1 MFTRN
6 PPSNKSIDNRPMA
19 PLQVTPLPQMNRSN
33 FAAPN
38 PMISSAPP
46 VPSEAPAPSN
56 RSQMVNL
63 TSALSGASVIGSD
76 LTILGRDITIIS
88 KGTLQIDGEVQG
100 NLHGKEIIVGDNA
113 KVSGTVT
120 AESVIVQGHVKGIV
134 KGQKVALKGHALV
147 DGEIHHQMLS
157 IEEGATFEGRV
168 RRPKDVAELTPT
180 LDPGLITNSDHKVET
195 AA

>member
-6 PPSNKSIDNRPMA
+6 PTSNKPGDNRSMS
-19 PLQVTPLPQMNRSN
+19 PLQVTPMPPINRSN
-33 FAAPN
+33 FATPN
-38 PMISSAPP
+38 PVTSSAPP
-46 VPSEAPAPSN
+46 LPVEG

-63 TSALSGASVIGSD
+63 TSALNGSSVIGSD

-134 KGQKVALKGHALV
+134 KGLKVALKGHALV
-147 DGEIHHQMLS
+147 DGEIHHHTLS

-168 RRPKDVAELTPT
+168 RRPKDASELTPT
-180 LDPGLITNSDHKVET
+180 LDPNLIANGDQGVET

>member
-6 PPSNKSIDNRPMA
+6 PMSNKPNDNRPMA
-19 PLQVTPLPQMNRSN
+19 PLQVTPMPPMNRSN

-38 PMISSAPP
+38 ISSPSSSAPP
-46 VPSEAPAPSN
+46 VPSEAPAP

-63 TSALSGASVIGSD
+63 TSALNGSSVIGSD

-120 AESVIVQGHVKGIV
+120 AESVVVQGHVKGIV

-168 RRPKDVAELTPT
+168 RRPKDAAELTPT
-180 LDPGLITNSDHKVET
+180 LDPSLITNGEHKVET

>member
-6 PPSNKSIDNRPMA
+6 PTSNKPHDSRPMA
-19 PLQVTPLPQMNRSN
+19 PLQVTPMPPMNRSN

-38 PMISSAPP
+38 PVTSAAPP
-46 VPSEAPAPSN
+46 LPAETPAH

-63 TSALSGASVIGSD
+63 TSALAGSSVIGSD

-134 KGQKVALKGHALV
+134 KGQKVALKGRALV
-147 DGEIHHQMLS
+147 DGEIHHHTLS

-180 LDPGLITNSDHKVET
+180 LDPSQITNGDDKVET